1 MNFDHHENVSSGIE
15 TIVAIQ
21 SAHFIRR
28 RATGEAHRVPG
39 SHACFSSRRSTTK
52 PKPSASTVPAT
63 KYGRNGSNVAA
74 SPAPL
79 RPSATATSG
88 PAQQSV
94 DATAAATP
102 PVAASTVL
110 VTDVGMI
117 FQDLEDRAL
126 GRGSPYRARRSQPLQ
141 RALHALKVADLL
153 LDDVDLLSGFPLDG
167 IAGGAVPD
175 AQPEQLLDLLQRETE
190 LLCVLD
196 EAEARHCIVGV
207 LAIPSRS
214 APRGRKEAPSL
225 VIADRLD
232 VYVGRGCDLSDSQ
245 SHAALLPEVLVRNV
259 NHVPWYRVKGF
270 PQLNRGYGV
279 TVIVPVNPG

>member
-15 TIVAIQ
+15 TIVAIH

-28 RATGEAHRVPG
+28 RATGEAHMVPG

-63 KYGRNGSNVAA
+63 KYGRNGANVAA

-79 RPSATATSG
+79 KPSATATSG

-102 PVAASTVL
+102 PVAASRVL
-110 VTDVGMI
+110 VTGVAMI
-117 FQDLEDRAL
+117 FQDLKDRAL
-126 GRGSPYRARRSQPLQ
+126 GRGSPYGARGGQPLQ

-167 IAGGAVPD
+167 IACGAVPD
-175 AQPEQLLDLLQRETE
+175 AQPEQLLNLLQRETE
-190 LLCVLD
+190 LLGVLD
-196 EAEARHCIVGV
+196 EAKARHRVVGV

-214 APRGRKEAPSL
+214 APRGRKEAPPL

-232 VYVGRGCDLSDSQ
+232 VHVGRVRDLTDGEW
-245 SHAALLPEVLVRNV
+245 HAS
-259 NHVPWYRVKGF
+259 G
-270 PQLNRGYGV
+270 
-279 TVIVPVNPG
+279 

>member
-15 TIVAIQ
+15 TIVAIH

-28 RATGEAHRVPG
+28 RATGEAHKVPG

-79 RPSATATSG
+79 KPSATATSG

-110 VTDVGMI
+110 MTGVGMI
-117 FQDLEDRAL
+117 FQDLKDWAL
-126 GRGSPYRARRSQPLQ
+126 GRGSPHRARRGQPLQ
-141 RALHALKVADLL
+141 RALHALEISDPL
-153 LDDVDLLSGFPLDG
+153 LDDVDFLFGFPLDG
-167 IAGGAVPD
+167 VACSAVPD
-175 AQPEQLLDLLQRETE
+175 TQPEQLLDLLQREAE
-190 LLCVLD
+190 FLGMLD
-196 EAEARHCIVGV
+196 EAETRH
-207 LAIPSRS
+207 
-214 APRGRKEAPSL
+214 RGIGIL
-225 VIADRLD
+225 
-232 VYVGRGCDLSDSQ
+232 
-245 SHAALLPEVLVRNV
+245 
-259 NHVPWYRVKGF
+259 
-270 PQLNRGYGV
+270 
-279 TVIVPVNPG
+279 TVAGWGA

>member
-15 TIVAIQ
+15 TIVAIH

-28 RATGEAHRVPG
+28 RATGEAHKVPG

-79 RPSATATSG
+79 KPSATATSG

-110 VTDVGMI
+110 VTGVAMI
-117 FQDLEDRAL
+117 FQDLEDRAVA
-126 GRGSPYRARRSQPLQ
+126 RGSPDRARGGKPLQ
-141 RALHALKVADLL
+141 RALHALEVTDPL
-153 LDDVDLLSGFPLDG
+153 LDDLDLLAGFPLDG
-167 IAGGAVPD
+167 IACRAVPD

-190 LLCVLD
+190 LLGVLD
-196 EAEARHCIVGV
+196 EAESRHRVVGV
-207 LAIPSRS
+207 LAV
-214 APRGRKEAPSL
+214 AGRCTLRCRNEAPSL

-232 VYVGRGCDLSDSQ
+232 VHVGRGCDLSDSQ
-245 SHAALLPEVLVRNV
+245 SHAPLLPEVPVRNRK
-259 NHVPWYRVKGF
+259 P
-270 PQLNRGYGV
+270 
-279 TVIVPVNPG
+279 